1 MSVVNSQPLVSI
13 IIPTYNRAQ
22 LIGKTLDSVLAQ
34 TYENWEC
41 IVVDDG
47 STVDTEKLL
56 NSYIDKDSRFQ
67 YYKRPDTYLIGG
79 NGARNYGLSISKGE
93 YINWF
98 DDDDLMESNKLEVQ
112 LSLLHQT
119 TFDYNICQTMLYD
132 IINNKELGLRASH
145 IVSNQIFQDYIGF
158 KIFWLTQ
165 APLWKRSF
173 LEKYNLKF
181 NEDLK
186 QSQDY
191 DFHMRVL
198 AISENYSF
206 TEKALVKIY
215 CHAGNTSNSLVEN
228 EQKLRSNL
236 YVKDEIFKRFGNR
249 IDLETKRL
257 VYNHLLEIYSQ
268 VVYTR
273 SLKKAMIVFPFLL
286 NHVSEIKLSFF
297 KRISVF
303 FKLLTGSFLYLTLK
317 KGYSFLKIK
326 I

>member
-34 TYENWEC
+34 TYKNWEC
-41 IVVDDG
+41 IIVDDG
-47 STVDTEKLL
+47 STDNTENLL
-56 NSYIDKDSRFQ
+56 NSYIDKDVRFQ
-67 YYKRPDTYLIGG
+67 YYKRPDTYAIGG

-98 DDDDLMESNKLEVQ
+98 DDDDAMEPNKLEVQ

-119 TFDYNICQTMLYD
+119 NFDYNICQTMLYD
-132 IINNKELGLRASH
+132 IDNDKELGLRASH
-145 IVSNQIFQDYIGF
+145 IVSNQIFQDYIRF

-173 LEKYNLKF
+173 LETYNLKF

-206 TEKALVKIY
+206 TEKPLVKVY
-215 CHAGNTSNSLVEN
+215 CHAGNMSNSLVEN
-228 EQKLRSNL
+228 EQKLKSNL
-236 YVKDEIFKRFGNR
+236 FVKDEIFKRFGKK
-249 IDLETKRL
+249 IDLETKRS
-257 VYNHLLEIYSQ
+257 VYNNLLELFSQ

-273 SLKKAMIVFPFLL
+273 SLKKTMIVFPYLL
-286 NHVSEIKLSFF
+286 KHISEIKLPFF

-303 FKLLTGSFLYLTLK
+303 LKLLFGSFLYLTLK
-317 KGYSFLKIK
+317 KGYSYLKIK